1 MPGIVNPGKLLASA
15 IGSLTQPLFYR
26 GANIARLK
34 QAKAQEEQAKIQFQ
48 TALLNAGN
56 EVSNALHLYQM
67 EKNKAVSRTIQVNSA
82 RQAASDTK
90 ELFNLGTSTI
100 WKSCLPSSLTS
111 AHSLQKYPTPSAAC
125 RQSSACIKRL
135 EEEENKMSDK

>member
-1 MPGIVNPGKLLASA
+1 MQGVAHFISGAGIVNPGKLLASV

-56 EVSNALHLYQM
+56 EVSNALHLYL
-67 EKNKAVSRTIQVNSA
+67 
-82 RQAASDTK
+82 RQ
-90 ELFNLGTSTI
+90 LGGQNL
-100 WKSCLPSSLTS
+100 
-111 AHSLQKYPTPSAAC
+111 
-125 RQSSACIKRL
+125 L
-135 EEEENKMSDK
+135 E